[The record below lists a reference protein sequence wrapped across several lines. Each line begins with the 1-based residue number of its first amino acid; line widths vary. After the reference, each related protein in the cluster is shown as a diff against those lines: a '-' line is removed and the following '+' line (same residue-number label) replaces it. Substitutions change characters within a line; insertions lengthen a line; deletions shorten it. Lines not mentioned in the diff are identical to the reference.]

1 MSRLPH
7 IQSNFIDGRIPDEL
21 VNFLKQETYSL
32 IIKGYAGTGK
42 TTLALTILHELQ
54 IKTNCLYIST
64 RISPEQLFQYYPW
77 LGKSF
82 TDSRKTKLTDAA
94 HVEDG
99 SLVFVDARLD
109 EPGSLF
115 ERITNELMDV
125 KAPTI
130 IIDTWD
136 AIGFLMDKEAL
147 MNNARVLQTWR
158 ERAGAKLIFV
168 TETPEDRTFD
178 FLADGVI
185 ELKQGYYNNRKI
197 REIFLS
203 KLRGIRINRPSCIFS
218 LNDGIFR
225 SYGHYKPKEFSDMYI
240 SKEHIKTSEQST
252 IKNSHVPSGYRE
264 LDELFQGGLPNEG
277 IITLELD
284 THVNTR
290 VVMAFLDKIVAGF
303 MHRGNPVL
311 FEPFEGAETEHI
323 DHLLKSYQNLKLK
336 STIEVLANG
345 SKTRIVDYLSSSPK
359 HDESKKRLQQLQ
371 NTVRKLKIKYKKAPL
386 SIIGSNMASGFS
398 DVKEGRQGIE
408 NLVSFIKSNS
418 ALSIFVLR
426 QSNHSLLEYL
436 SEISDIHLKILEIN
450 GSLFL
455 QSEIPWSNLYAI
467 IAKSHDN
474 HNEVVIEPIV

>member
-7 IQSNFIDGRIPDEL
+7 IQSEPINGRIPDEL

-77 LGKSF
+77 LGTSF
-82 TDSRKTKLTDAA
+82 TNSRKTKLTDAT

-125 KAPTI
+125 RAPTI

-136 AIGFLMDKEAL
+136 AIGFFMDKEAL

-168 TETPEDRTFD
+168 TETPEDHTFD
-178 FLADGVI
+178 FIADGVI
-185 ELKQGYYNNRKI
+185 ELKQGYHDNRKI

-203 KLRGIRINRPSCIFS
+203 KLRGVRINRPSCIFS

-225 SYGHYKPKEFSDMYI
+225 SYGRYRPKEFSNMQI
-240 SKEHIKTSEQST
+240 SKDHIKSVDQNA
-252 IKNSHVPSGYRE
+252 IKNSHIPSGYSE
-264 LDELFQGGLPNEG
+264 LDELFEGGLPSNG

-284 THVNTR
+284 SHVNTR
-290 VVMAFLDKIVAGF
+290 VVMAFLNKIIAGF
-303 MHRGNPVL
+303 MYRSNPVI
-311 FEPFEGAETEHI
+311 FEPFEGVEPEHL
-323 DHLLKSYQNLKLK
+323 DQLLKSYPNLKSK
-336 STIEVLANG
+336 SVIEVISNDNK
-345 SKTRIVDYLSSSPK
+345 SKIIDDLSSPK
-359 HDESKKRLQQLQ
+359 YDENKKRLEQFQ
-371 NTVRKLKIKYKKAPL
+371 NTIQRLKVKYKEEPL
-386 SIIGSNMASGFS
+386 SIIGSNMASSFFNDKG
-398 DVKEGRQGIE
+398 GRQGIE

-426 QSNHSLLEYL
+426 QSNNGLLEYL

-455 QSEIPWSNLYAI
+455 QSEIPWSNLYALVSKNH
-467 IAKSHDN
+467 AN
-474 HNEVVIEPIV
+474 HNELIIEPIV

>member
-1 MSRLPH
+1 MSYLPY
-7 IQSNFIDGRIPDEL
+7 IKSDFTDGQIPDEL

-77 LGKSF
+77 LGESF
-82 TDSRKTKLTDAA
+82 INSRKTKLTDAA
-94 HVEDG
+94 HSEDG

-136 AIGFLMDKEAL
+136 AIGFFMDREAL

-168 TETPEDRTFD
+168 TESPEDHTFD

-185 ELKQGYYNNRKI
+185 ELKQGYHNNRKV

-203 KLRGIRINRPSCIFS
+203 KLRGVRVNRPSYIFS

-225 SYGHYKPKEFSDMYI
+225 SYGHYRPREFANMAI
-240 SKEHIKTSEQST
+240 SKNHIKSVDQSIT
-252 IKNSHVPSGYRE
+252 KNSHIPSGYRE
-264 LDELFQGGLPNEG
+264 LDELFEGGLTSNG

-284 THVNTR
+284 AHVNTQ
-290 VVMAFLDKIVAGF
+290 VVMAFLNKIIASF
-303 MHRGNPVL
+303 MHRGNPVV
-311 FEPFEGAETEHI
+311 FDPFEGVEKEHL
-323 DHLLKSYQNLKLK
+323 DQLLKSYSSLK
-336 STIEVLANG
+336 SKSVIEVL
-345 SKTRIVDYLSSSPK
+345 SKDSKQKMVDYLSSPSD
-359 HDESKKRLQQLQ
+359 DENKKRVQQLQ
-371 NTVRKLKIKYKKAPL
+371 NTIRRLKIKYKKEPL
-386 SIIGSNMASGFS
+386 SIVGANIANGFS
-398 DVKEGRQGIE
+398 DVKGGRQGIE
-408 NLVSFIKSNS
+408 NLISFIKSNS
-418 ALSIFVLR
+418 AFSVFVLR
-426 QSNHSLLEYL
+426 QSNDSLLDYL
-436 SEISDIHLKILEIN
+436 SEISDIHLKMLEIN

-467 IAKSHDN
+467 VAKNYDSHS
-474 HNEVVIEPIV
+474 EVAIEPIV